1 MPHPISEPYDS
12 GMLDTGD
19 GHRVYWE
26 VCGNPEGKPA
36 VVLHGGPGSGATR
49 WWRQF
54 FDPGLYRVV
63 LFDQRGCGRSLPNA
77 CDNVG
82 ALEHNTTA
90 HLLADMEQLRKHLAI
105 EQWLLFGAS
114 WGSTLG
120 LAYAVEHP
128 DRVSELVLWAVVTT
142 RASDVAWL
150 THTMGQIY
158 PQEYDELL
166 ASVPAPHR
174 DGNIAAALN
183 ELMRSND
190 SDVCDA
196 AASAWCKWE
205 DRLGTL
211 SGPVQP
217 SARWL
222 NPRLRL
228 GFARLVTHYFGNHAF
243 LEEDAITGRLER
255 LRCVPAYFLRGRLD
269 IASPLR
275 SAYDVAKQ
283 LPLATLEIV
292 EADAHGA
299 GDDTLD
305 RLVKVLDR
313 FAAADQTKTTLTVES
328 LDSPEK
334 RCPVRLT
341 GQLHRTMNGRLQ
353 E

>member
-1 MPHPISEPYDS
+1 MLYPLLEPHDS
-12 GMLDTGD
+12 GMMDTGD
-19 GHRVYWE
+19 GHRIYWE

-36 VVLHGGPGSGATR
+36 VVLHGGPGSGATP
-49 WWRQF
+49 WWRRF
-54 FDPGLYRVV
+54 FDPERYRVL

-77 CDNVG
+77 CDDIG

-90 HLLADMEQLRKHLAI
+90 HLLADVEQLREHLAI
-105 EQWLLFGAS
+105 DKWLLFGAS

-128 DRVSELVLWAVVTT
+128 DRVSELVLWGVVTT
-142 RASDVAWL
+142 KASDVTWL

-166 ASVPAPHR
+166 ASVPEPHR
-174 DGNIAAALN
+174 HGNITAALN
-183 ELMRSND
+183 ELLRSND
-190 SDVCDA
+190 PQVSDA
-196 AASAWCKWE
+196 AARAWCKWE

-211 SGPVQP
+211 SGPVP
-217 SARWL
+217 ASARTL
-222 NPRLRL
+222 DPRLRL

-243 LEEDAITGRLER
+243 LEEDAITGHLEQ
-255 LRCVPAYFLRGRLD
+255 LRRVPAYFLRGRLD

-275 SAYDVAKQ
+275 SAYDVASQ

-305 RLVKVLDR
+305 RLVKVLGR
-313 FAAADQTKTTLTVES
+313 FAGTNRTTTS
-328 LDSPEK
+328 SP
-334 RCPVRLT
+334 R
-341 GQLHRTMNGRLQ
+341 GR
-353 E
+353 